1 MISDSDAVKSF
12 DKFMYANNAERSH
25 THTHTDADTDAYIG
39 MGKKLRVTAIA
50 TVILCAHKHIGEKSE
65 I

>member
-12 DKFMYANNAERSH
+12 DKFMYAERSH